1 MPLVETQSKYLAH
14 PDRLSDVIAAIQV
27 MSTYKFANRT
37 VDKWE
42 NSIGRAPK
50 SSAAWLTIFEDHPE
64 FFRVAD
70 GYISLVWRRAYER
83 VYDTILGRDLST
95 QEIQVLDDESRNK
108 LSRAPLTAEQ
118 TTALIEVA
126 IKLQNQAIAR
136 RQELRWWVPVIVGIL
151 GVLVGALLKS

>member
-1 MPLVETQSKYLAH
+1 MALVEAQSKYLDH

-50 SSAAWLTIFEDHPE
+50 SSAAWLTVFEDHPE

-70 GYISLVWRRAYER
+70 GSISLVWRRAYER
-83 VYDTILGRDLST
+83 VYDTVSGRDLST
-95 QEIQVLDDESRNK
+95 EEIKVLNDKSRID
-108 LSRAPLTAEQ
+108 LSRAPLTPEQ

-126 IKLQNQAIAR
+126 IKLQNQSIAR
-136 RQELRWWVPVIVGIL
+136 RQELRWWVPVIVGVL
-151 GVLVGALLKS
+151 GILVGALLKA

>member
-1 MPLVETQSKYLAH
+1 MALLEKQSKYLTH
-14 PDRLSDVIAAIQV
+14 SDRLSDVIAAIQV

-37 VDKWE
+37 ADKWE
-42 NSIGRAPK
+42 NSIGRDPK

-70 GYISLVWRRAYER
+70 GSVSLVWRRAYER
-83 VYDTILGRDLST
+83 VYDTVTGNELSAK
-95 QEIQVLDDESRNK
+95 EIQTLDDKQRSD
-108 LSRAPLTAEQ
+108 LSRAPLTPEQ

-136 RQELRWWVPVIVGIL
+136 RQELRWWVPVIVGSLGIL
-151 GVLVGALLKS
+151 IGALLKS